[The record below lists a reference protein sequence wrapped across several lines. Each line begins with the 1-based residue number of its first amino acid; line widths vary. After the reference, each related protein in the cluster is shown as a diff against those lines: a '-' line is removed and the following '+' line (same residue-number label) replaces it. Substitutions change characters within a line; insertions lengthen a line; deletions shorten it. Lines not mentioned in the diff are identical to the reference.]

1 MTLDLLDHH
10 RGSADTYSWMPPFDW
25 SMAYV
30 NARWWD
36 EVRYYVDDPWF
47 VQVVEDGAEVARVE
61 FDDPGDINPDYTGVP
76 TIGPDRLEIQ
86 FIEVALAARGRKI
99 GTQVV
104 QMLAERHPDRRLF
117 AYSQDADRFWTR
129 LGWERFDHPEGD
141 WRSLFIQ
148 PIRVVLA
155 SQS

>member
-1 MTLDLLDHH
+1 M
-10 RGSADTYSWMPPFDW
+10 
-25 SMAYV
+25 
-30 NARWWD
+30 
-36 EVRYYVDDPWF
+36 
-47 VQVVEDGAEVARVE
+47 
-61 FDDPGDINPDYTGVP
+61 P

-117 AYSQDADRFWTR
+117 AYSQDGDRFWAR

-148 PIRVVLA
+148 PTRVVLA